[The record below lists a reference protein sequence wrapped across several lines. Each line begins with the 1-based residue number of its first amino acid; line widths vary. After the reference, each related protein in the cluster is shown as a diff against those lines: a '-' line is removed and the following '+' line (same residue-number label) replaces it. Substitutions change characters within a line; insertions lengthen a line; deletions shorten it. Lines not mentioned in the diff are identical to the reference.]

1 MFEKIGNSKEDEL
14 FLTTGQIE
22 IDAAIRKE
30 KRKEEQKERIS
41 RLKELLK
48 ENGPDDLVFT
58 QEFLQWNKT
67 EYDIVNEEKDPNE
80 FVEAQIG
87 FQVREAEIFA
97 EAGLEHQKRD
107 LIRKAIDL
115 LDGTEEEGRMDGIL
129 YSADRQVENGVIEE
143 KIAKAI
149 DERVEELLK
158 IYKSMKG

>member
-1 MFEKIGNSKEDEL
+1 MGNQQEDES
-14 FLTTGQIE
+14 FLTVGQIE
-22 IDAAIRKE
+22 IDVAIRKE
-30 KRKEEQKERIS
+30 KRKEEQEERIS

-48 ENGPDDLVFT
+48 ENGPDDLVFS

-129 YSADRQVENGVIEE
+129 YSADRQVENGVIGE
-143 KIAKAI
+143 KVAKAI
-149 DERVEELLK
+149 DARVEELLK
-158 IYKSMKG
+158 IYKSMKD